1 MIQIAYPWVFLAVLL
16 PVIIYLLLPK
26 TGTSNTSALK
36 VPFFRQLLQAFG
48 GISIQSREERLSGL
62 KYLLIPIWLLIVTS
76 GTGIQWLG
84 KPLSIPQ
91 SGRDLLMAIDLSG
104 SMQTPD
110 MMING
115 RNMTRIDMVKQ
126 VGSQFINQRVG
137 DRLGLILFGSQPYLQ
152 TPLTFDRKTVAQM
165 LDDATLGIAGP
176 QTAIGDAIGL
186 AVKRLLDYPSTSK
199 ALILLTD
206 GGNNAGVLDP
216 LKAAELAK
224 EAHIKIYTIGIGAT
238 SMQVPGLFGS
248 QTVNP
253 SSDLDIDS
261 LKKIAE
267 ITGGEFFRAEDVNQL
282 QNIYLMINQLE
293 PIKSDSVTVR
303 PVTPLYPWTL
313 GSALV
318 LSYILILIINLRNKN
333 NVK

>member
-1 MIQIAYPWVFLAVLL
+1 MIKVAYPWVFLA
-16 PVIIYLLLPK
+16 LLLPLIYYWLLPK
-26 TGTSNTSALK
+26 VRQNGNSALK
-36 VPFFRQLLQAFG
+36 VPFFSLLVQTFSG
-48 GISIQSREERLSGL
+48 LSNHIQSDKLSKL
-62 KYLLIPIWLLIVTS
+62 KYLLVLIWMLLVTS
-76 GTGIQWLG
+76 GSGIEWLG

-91 SGRDLLMAIDLSG
+91 TGRDLLMAVDLSG

-110 MMING
+110 MVING
-115 RNMTRIDMVKQ
+115 KNITRIDMVKQ

-137 DRLGLILFGSQPYLQ
+137 DRLGLILFGSQAYLQ

-186 AVKRLLDYPSTSK
+186 SIKRLLDYPSNSK

-206 GGNNAGVLDP
+206 GGNNAGRLDP
-216 LKAAELAK
+216 IKAAQLAK

-238 SMQVPGLFGS
+238 RMQVQGLFGS

-261 LKKIAE
+261 LKQIAA
-267 ITGGEFFRAEDVNQL
+267 ITGGEFFRAEDGNQL
-282 QNIYLMINQLE
+282 QNIYATINQLE

-313 GSALV
+313 GLALI
-318 LSYILILIINLRNKN
+318 LSYLLIIIQLRKEHYA
-333 NVK
+333 K